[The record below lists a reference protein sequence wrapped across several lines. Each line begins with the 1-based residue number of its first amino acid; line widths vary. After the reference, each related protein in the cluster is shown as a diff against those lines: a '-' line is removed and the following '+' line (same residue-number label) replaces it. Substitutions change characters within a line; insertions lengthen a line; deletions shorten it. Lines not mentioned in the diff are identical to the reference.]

1 MFWAMLY
8 LLSPMLTDHSSQSQ
22 LRLGQKPVN
31 ASIIPL
37 KIIFLNNVISDGG
50 AYMCINANRERQDRE
65 SKHALSGKS
74 GSKITR
80 DPLLWLLKKEIRL
93 FL

>member
-1 MFWAMLY
+1 M
-8 LLSPMLTDHSSQSQ
+8 
-22 LRLGQKPVN
+22 
-31 ASIIPL
+31 
-37 KIIFLNNVISDGG
+37 ISDGG
-50 AYMCINANRERQDRE
+50 AYMCINANMERQDRE